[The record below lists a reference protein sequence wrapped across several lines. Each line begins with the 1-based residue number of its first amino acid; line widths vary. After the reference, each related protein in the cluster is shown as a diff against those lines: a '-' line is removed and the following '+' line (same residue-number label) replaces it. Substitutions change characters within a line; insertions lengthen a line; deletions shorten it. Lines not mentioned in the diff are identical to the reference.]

1 MPQSTGLPFIKSGS
15 IRPLGVTGTKRS
27 PVLPEVP
34 TIAEA
39 GVAGLETRSWNGLFA
54 PANTPRE
61 IVMTIQKAVA
71 ASMTSAEVRDRI
83 LAMGQDPIGNTPE
96 EFDALFKSDLVRFAK
111 VVEQAKIQRLD

>member
-1 MPQSTGLPFIKSGS
+1 
-15 IRPLGVTGTKRS
+15 VTGTKRS

-39 GVAGLETRSWNGLFA
+39 GIAGLETRSWNGLFA

-71 ASMTSAEVRDRI
+71 ASMASAVVRDRI

-111 VVEQAKIQRLD
+111 VVEQAKIQKLD

>member
-15 IRPLGVTGTKRS
+15 IRALGVTGTKRS
-27 PVLPEVP
+27 PVLPDVP

-54 PANTPRE
+54 PVNTPRE

-71 ASMTSAEVRDRI
+71 AAMASAEIRERI
-83 LAMGQDPIGNTPE
+83 FAMGQDPIGNTPE
-96 EFDALFKSDLVRFAK
+96 EFDALFKSDLVRFAR
-111 VVEQAKIQRLD
+111 VIEQAKIQRLD